1 MKKMNNRFSAMGYIV
16 LSFCAAA
23 FLMACSRPGT
33 VDEGPQPD
41 LLIPEIWVNDVG
53 AIGSDTL
60 NDTWAF
66 QKAID
71 SMAGLG
77 GGVVRVRT
85 GKYYIDVDTSI
96 KMKSNVTLYMYDT
109 TRKLIAKPTYSG
121 KYHVILVDTAHAVKI
136 MGGMIIGE
144 RDIHLGGTCPGKCE
158 QGYGIAIKGSN
169 NVKVTRTHI
178 TKCWGDG
185 MIVSGS
191 PTAASTN
198 VTLKRVVCDG
208 NRRQGMSIFRVN
220 GLVIDSCA
228 FLNTAGTAPQD
239 GIDIEPDK
247 DTAQNI
253 TITNCEFGYNAGN
266 GIEMNAKLTT
276 TAVIKDITV
285 QYNTIHHSKYAG
297 YIQHT
302 ENVVFDNN
310 TFRNIQYGPH
320 LKANDCTGCT
330 LQTTDDPE

>member
-1 MKKMNNRFSAMGYIV
+1 MKKMNDCFGAL
-16 LSFCAAA
+16 LSFCIATI
-23 FLMACSRPGT
+23 LMACSQPGT
-33 VDEGPQPD
+33 AGEDPQPN

-53 AIGSDTL
+53 AIGTDTL

-71 SMAGLG
+71 SMASLG

-109 TRKLIAKPTYSG
+109 TRQLIAKPTYSG
-121 KYHVILVDTAHAVKI
+121 AYNVVLVQGVQDVTI

-144 RDIHLGGTCPGKCE
+144 RDIHLGLPCPNKCE
-158 QGYGIAIKGSN
+158 QGYGIAIKGCH
-169 NVKVTRTHI
+169 NVKVNRTYI
-178 TKCWGDG
+178 RKCWGDG
-185 MIVSGS
+185 MILAVFGGVS
-191 PTAASTN
+191 STD
-198 VTLKRVVCDG
+198 VTLKRVVCES
-208 NRRQGMSIFRVN
+208 NRRQGLSIFGVN
-220 GLVIDSCA
+220 GVTIDSCK
-228 FLNTAGTAPQD
+228 FLSTGGTKPED

-266 GIEMNAKLTT
+266 GIEMNAKPTT
-276 TAVIKDITV
+276 TAAIKNITV
-285 QYNTIHHSKYAG
+285 QNNYIHNSKYAG
-297 YIQHT
+297 YVQHVQ
-302 ENVVFDNN
+302 NLVFNNN
-310 TFRNIQYGPH
+310 TFDSIQFGPP

-330 LQTTDDPE
+330 LTPNTNVVH